1 MSRRDEEENGQLQE
15 MLEISR
21 IADYPSQLNV
31 LKVKQVSA
39 VESAVAKDRAITA
52 KYTGPLI

>member
-39 VESAVAKDRAITA
+39 VESAVAKDRAIIA
-52 KYTGPLI
+52 KYSGPLI